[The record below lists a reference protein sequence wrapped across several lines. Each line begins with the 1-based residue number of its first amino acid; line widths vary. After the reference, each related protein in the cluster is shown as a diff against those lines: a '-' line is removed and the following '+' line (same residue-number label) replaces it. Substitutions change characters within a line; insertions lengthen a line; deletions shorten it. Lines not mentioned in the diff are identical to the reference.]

1 MKAKASGT
9 KGEGASLTQLVV
21 DTEDGKLSHSKI
33 GVIIA
38 GGVFTLKMLG
48 LLPNAPEDSVLWL
61 IFMGTLGGY
70 SVLLRAVA
78 GRYTKKEV

>member
-1 MKAKASGT
+1 MKVKAPGT
-9 KGEGASLTQLVV
+9 EGEGASLMQLVV

-48 LLPNAPEDSVLWL
+48 LLPNAPEDSTLWL
-61 IFMGTLGGY
+61 IFMGSVGGY
-70 SVLLRAVA
+70 AVLLKQINVK
-78 GRYTKKEV
+78 GR